1 MMQCFFCILNLHH
14 FSTMAALL
22 KLKTDHSVFL
32 KKQEKLLTRN
42 QVQAVLTSSV
52 TMTSG
57 YRSSDRKLKMH
68 QILKA
73 SSLLTVS
80 LLRSR
85 FLRLHSVQH
94 ILLKS
99 CWSKFSVTCS
109 REVGVQRRHG
119 GNQTSLMMM
128 MMMMACLYE
137 KRELIFFFF
146 FLLWTRRTYFAEFRA
161 IKSKCSGSK
170 STI

>member
-1 MMQCFFCILNLHH
+1 MQCFFCNLNLHH

-22 KLKTDHSVFL
+22 KLKADHSVFL

-42 QVQAVLTSSV
+42 QVQVVLTSSV

-109 REVGVQRRHG
+109 REVGDQRRHG
-119 GNQTSLMMM
+119 GNQTSLMMRM
-128 MMMMACLYE
+128 RMRMACLYE
-137 KRELIFFFF
+137 KREQIFFFF
-146 FLLWTRRTYFAEFRA
+146 FYCGLEEPWSLEQ
-161 IKSKCSGSK
+161 
-170 STI
+170 